1 MEPFSHWHALDS
13 GDYENENMELKMSRI
28 CGGLLFAGVVGLA
41 LAGCTTMGER
51 MSGAGVGAVGGGAV
65 AGPVG
70 AVAGGVG
77 GAIVGPSVAHAAGV
91 PHRRYA
97 TRRHYRHPHT
107 ASAQ

>member
-1 MEPFSHWHALDS
+1 MEPFSHEHALDS
-13 GDYENENMELKMSRI
+13 GDYENMELRMSKI
-28 CGGLLFAGVVGLA
+28 CSGLLFAGVVGLA
-41 LAGCTTMGER
+41 LAGCTTTGER
-51 MSGAGVGAVGGGAV
+51 MSGAGVGAVGGAAV

-91 PHRRYA
+91 PHHHYS
-97 TRRHYRHPHT
+97 TRRHYRRPHP